1 MELTSRYGA
10 ANYEPLPV
18 VITGGQ
24 GVWVEDIEGK
34 TYLDMLSGYSAL
46 NHGHRHPEVIRALKE
61 QADKVTLTSRAFLN
75 EPLAELQEAVAR
87 LTGKE
92 KFLPMNTGAEAV
104 ETAIKASRRW
114 AYAVKGIPADSAEII
129 VCRGNFHGRTI
140 TTTSCSDTESYKQ
153 GFGPLTPGFVHFP
166 FGDAAAVRRAI
177 TPHTAAVLL
186 EPIQGEGGII
196 LPPDGYL
203 RELAELC
210 KQERVLLLHDEIQTG
225 LGRTGRRFAGDW
237 EGVVPDV
244 YILGKALG
252 GGVMPVSGIAA
263 DREVMDMFEP
273 GSHGSTF
280 GGNPLAC
287 AVALAALRVLESE
300 RLVENA
306 AQMGA
311 YFMDRLKALRHSD
324 IREIRGRG
332 LFIGIELTVP
342 ARPYC
347 ERLMELGLLCK
358 ETHEHV
364 IRLAPPLV
372 IRQEEIDW
380 AYERL
385 KRVFG
390 DGDSAG
396 ANASQIEADKGK
408 GIDAL

>member
-1 MELTSRYGA
+1 
-10 ANYEPLPV
+10 V

-24 GVWVEDIEGK
+24 GVWVEDIDGK
-34 TYLDMLSGYSAL
+34 TYMDMLSGYSAL
-46 NHGHRHPEVIRALKE
+46 NHGHRHPEVICALKE

-75 EPLAELQEAVAR
+75 EPLAELQQAVAR
-87 LTGKE
+87 LTGKD

-140 TTTSCSDTESYKQ
+140 TATSCSDSEDYRQ
-153 GFGPLTPGFVHFP
+153 GFGPFTPGFVHVP

-177 TPHTAAVLL
+177 TPNTAAVLL

-210 KQERVLLLHDEIQTG
+210 RQEHILLLLDEIQTG
-225 LGRTGRRFAGDW
+225 LGRTGRRFASEW
-237 EGVVPDV
+237 EWIVPDV

-306 AQMGA
+306 AQTGA
-311 YFMDRLKALRHSD
+311 YFMDRLKALRHPD

-332 LFIGIELTVP
+332 LFIGIELKVP

-390 DGDSAG
+390 VGDDAA
-396 ANASQIEADKGK
+396 ANASHIEADKGK
-408 GIDAL
+408 GLDAI

>member
-1 MELTSRYGA
+1 
-10 ANYEPLPV
+10 
-18 VITGGQ
+18 
-24 GVWVEDIEGK
+24 
-34 TYLDMLSGYSAL
+34 
-46 NHGHRHPEVIRALKE
+46 
-61 QADKVTLTSRAFLN
+61 
-75 EPLAELQEAVAR
+75 
-87 LTGKE
+87 
-92 KFLPMNTGAEAV
+92 
-104 ETAIKASRRW
+104 
-114 AYAVKGIPADSAEII
+114 
-129 VCRGNFHGRTI
+129 
-140 TTTSCSDTESYKQ
+140 
-153 GFGPLTPGFVHFP
+153 
-166 FGDAAAVRRAI
+166 
-177 TPHTAAVLL
+177 
-186 EPIQGEGGII
+186 
-196 LPPDGYL
+196 
-203 RELAELC
+203 
-210 KQERVLLLHDEIQTG
+210 
-225 LGRTGRRFAGDW
+225 
-237 EGVVPDV
+237 VPDV

-263 DREVMDMFEP
+263 DREVMDVFEP

-396 ANASQIEADKGK
+396 ANACHIEADKGK

>member
-10 ANYEPLPV
+10 ANYDPLPV

-24 GVWVEDIEGK
+24 GVWVEDIDGK
-34 TYLDMLSGYSAL
+34 TYMDMLSGYSAL

-75 EPLAELQEAVAR
+75 EPLAELQEAMAR

-114 AYAVKGIPADSAEII
+114 AYAVKGIPADSAEVI
-129 VCRGNFHGRTI
+129 VCRGNFHGRT
-140 TTTSCSDTESYKQ
+140 TTATSCSDSEEYRR
-153 GFGPLTPGFVHFP
+153 GFGPFTPGFVHVP

-196 LPPDGYL
+196 IPPDGYL
-203 RELAELC
+203 REVAELC
-210 KQERVLLLHDEIQTG
+210 KQERVLFLLDEIQTG
-225 LGRTGRRFAGDW
+225 LGRTGRRFAADW

-263 DREVMDMFEP
+263 DREVMDVFEP

-287 AVALAALRVLESE
+287 AVAVTALRVLEGE

-306 AQMGA
+306 AQLGA
-311 YFMDRLKALRHSD
+311 YFLKRLATLRHPD
-324 IREIRGRG
+324 IREIRGKG
-332 LFIGIELTVP
+332 LFIGIELKVP
-342 ARPYC
+342 ARPFC
-347 ERLMELGLLCK
+347 EQLKEMGLLCK

-380 AYERL
+380 ALVRL

-390 DGDSAG
+390 IEEDAEASA
-396 ANASQIEADKGK
+396 SHIEADDGK
-408 GIDAL
+408 GLDAK